1 MKFWIKRLRFGLGIA
16 MIRVD
21 FHESM
26 GHVRSKV
33 FIAYLYS
40 SYKYCQVHRQ
50 RDFQD
55 LHSLVDRPN
64 GNSCIHSPSI
74 VLTIMVLTSPE
85 KISPG
90 EP

>member
-1 MKFWIKRLRFGLGIA
+1 MEFWIKRLRVGLGIA
-16 MIRVD
+16 MIR

-26 GHVRSKV
+26 GHFRSKV
-33 FIAYLYS
+33 FTAYLYS
-40 SYKYCQVHRQ
+40 FYKYCQVHRQ

-55 LHSLVDRPN
+55 LHSLADRPN
-64 GNSCIHSPSI
+64 GNSCIHSPNI

>member
-1 MKFWIKRLRFGLGIA
+1 MEFWIKRLRVGLGVG
-16 MIRVD
+16 MIRVI
-21 FHESM
+21 F
-26 GHVRSKV
+26 GQK
-33 FIAYLYS
+33 FYLYS
-40 SYKYCQVHRQ
+40 FYKYCQVHRQ

-55 LHSLVDRPN
+55 LHSLADRPN
-64 GNSCIHSPSI
+64 GNSCIHSPNI